1 MRAWLKIVLIVLTTF
16 TSVELAAQG
25 GPVPRHAM
33 FYGYPAYPDIANNP
47 GTRAVYDQMRDVAAT
62 STGHLYYNTTA
73 GNAKGSGTMANKA
86 TWAQKSADWIAGKV
100 TGWSSDFTD
109 YLTTGTAAVENAI
122 EWVDDHVQPE
132 ILMPEEMAENFHRAF
147 KAYQIYRQMTVMS
160 KSWSGSL
167 FKIDLLDVMPTFEM
181 TSVDQYGAIDTGVK
195 VGLKYRDKDS
205 RGDILSANGL
215 DNPFLGSWDRP
226 RYSYKG
232 PRKLSDVDFQVE
244 ASPYAGVVDGNNSV
258 LRAGQSGLEML
269 DRVWYE
275 GVLGRNQADRGV
287 YYNPRIED
295 YRSSPK
301 LLKERAERVGAAR
314 LSQIDQEIAM
324 WARIT
329 GKSTADL
336 QASYQPEINYWS
348 NFGDRL
354 YEGQVRRINRLR
366 DELQKTQN
374 ATVQNESLE
383 RLKNSSQ
390 PQATGFLDSAFN
402 TIETLGKAATD
413 LRNAV
418 TGNEAEGE
426 DTGPRM
432 VFKAQVAYAQATH
445 GAYLEAKAI
454 REVLYSKLK
463 AAAQNSAADGFV
475 RMQKEL
481 KKRLAEQERLEAAL
495 VGYRDK
501 GANETLDLLAAI
513 GVTPADVHAR
523 IMEVNTK

>member
-1 MRAWLKIVLIVLTTF
+1 MGIRGWGAWIAALLF
-16 TSVELAAQG
+16 SVAPLFGQG
-25 GPVPRHAM
+25 GPSPRHAPM
-33 FYGYPAYPDIANNP
+33 YNYPGYPDMVNNV
-47 GTRAVYDQMRDVAAT
+47 AVRTAIDQWRDVLPG
-62 STGHLYYNTTA
+62 STGHLYYNVTA
-73 GNAKGSGTMANKA
+73 GNPHGAATIANKA
-86 TWAQKSADWIAGKV
+86 TWVQRSSDWIAGKV
-100 TGWSSDFTD
+100 TGWSDDFGSFVG
-109 YLTTGTAAVENAI
+109 LGTAAIEDGI

-167 FKIDLLDVMPTFEM
+167 FKIDLLDVLPTFDM
-181 TSVDQYGAIDTGVK
+181 TSVDQYGAVDSGVR
-195 VGLKYRDKDS
+195 VGLKYKDKNS
-205 RGDILSANGL
+205 RADILSANGL

-226 RYSYKG
+226 RFSYKG
-232 PRKLSDVDFQVE
+232 PRSLSDVDFQVE

-258 LRAGQSGLEML
+258 LRAGQSGLEMI

-275 GVLGRNQADRGV
+275 GVLGRDQADRGV

-301 LLKERAERVGAAR
+301 LLKERAERVGTAR
-314 LSQIDQEIAM
+314 LSQIDQEIGM
-324 WARIT
+324 WASIT
-329 GKSTADL
+329 GKSTADI
-336 QASYQPEINYWS
+336 QATFQPEINYWS
-348 NFGDRL
+348 TMGDRL

-374 ATVQNESLE
+374 ATIQNESLE

-390 PQATGFLDSAFN
+390 PKATGFLDSAFN

-418 TGNEAEGE
+418 TGDEAEGE

-454 REVLYSKLK
+454 REILYSKLK
-463 AAAQNSAADGFV
+463 AAAQTSAADGFV

-495 VGYRDK
+495 TGYTK
-501 GANETLDLLAAI
+501 GSNETLDLLADL

-523 IMEVNTK
+523 IEELRTK